1 MRPQR
6 TQKQLSVL
14 AASMAVLLAGCAGAP
29 APSATPSGTS
39 AAATTAAAQFPVT
52 AKSCGFSAEITK
64 APSRAVT
71 LNQGATEVVLA
82 LGVQGRLAGTA
93 YLDDAIP
100 EKWKAAYESVPVLS
114 KEYPDKE
121 TLLAAQPDFLYASYT
136 SAFSDKVAGTQAEL
150 AKAGVPTFLSPFG
163 CEDDATRA
171 RASFESVWQEIDT
184 VAAVFGVPDKAKEI
198 RAEQQA
204 TLDKLAADKVG
215 AGHTVFWFDSGDKT
229 AFAGAGEGGP
239 QLVISA
245 VGATNVFADLSGN
258 WADVSWEQVVK
269 ADPEVI
275 VLADA
280 SWSTAAEKR
289 KQMESDP
296 VLSKLTAVKE
306 GRFVTVPFS
315 ESTPGVRLVDGAAA
329 LAEQI
334 VALGLS

>member
-6 TQKQLSVL
+6 ARKLSSVL
-14 AASMAVLLAGCAGAP
+14 TAAAAVLITGCAGAP
-29 APSATPSGTS
+29 TSSTTQPGTS
-39 AAATTAAAQFPVT
+39 PAANSAAQFPVT
-52 AKSCGFSAEITK
+52 ATSCGFSAEIAK

-82 LGVQGRLAGTA
+82 LGVQGQLAGTA
-93 YLDDAIP
+93 YLDDAVP
-100 EKWKAAYESVPVLS
+100 DKWKDAYESVPVLS

-121 TLLAAQPDFLYASYT
+121 TLLAAQPDFLYASYA
-136 SAFSDKVAGTQAEL
+136 SAFSDKVAGTRAEL
-150 AKAGVPTFLSPFG
+150 AKTGIATYLSPFG
-163 CEDDATRA
+163 CEDKTTRA
-171 RASFESVWQEIDT
+171 GASFESVWQEIDT
-184 VAAVFGVPDKAKEI
+184 VAAVFGVPEKAKEI
-198 RAEQQA
+198 RADQQA
-204 TLDKLAADKVG
+204 TLDKLGAEKVG
-215 AGHTVFWFDSGDKT
+215 AGHSVFWYDSGDKT

-245 VGATNVFADLSGN
+245 VGATNVFADLPGN

-269 ADPEVI
+269 ADPEII

-289 KQMESDP
+289 KLMESDP

-315 ESTPGVRLVDGAAA
+315 ESTPGVRLVDGATS

-334 VALGLS
+334 AKLGLS